1 MKAFFLIYKVFTKYK
16 TIETIAKIDDSV
28 FTINLDKD
36 TIEAGETIK
45 IETTKYKE
53 NVTLISSNPEIIK
66 TEGDTIIGVAEGE
79 ATIYAS
85 YNEEKS
91 NELTLKCIFN
101 LNEIVLDN
109 SELEIVIGG
118 EQKIIATLVPENST
132 YKELNWQ
139 SSDNSIA
146 TVEDG
151 LVKGCKEGRKGHI
164 QGRRIVKWF
173 WSSSHNWSDTGY
185 ITPDNGCFGKGFPRL
200 GRKPLGIG

>member
-1 MKAFFLIYKVFTKYK
+1 MSKWDKQMEAIKRVRLSEIAELITKGTTPTTLGYNFQEDGVNFL
-16 TIETIAKIDDSV
+16 
-28 FTINLDKD
+28 
-36 TIEAGETIK
+36 K
-45 IETTKYKE
+45 IECFSEDGTYIKE
-53 NVTLISSNPEIIK
+53 KTAHISEECHEKLKRSK
-66 TEGDTIIGVAEGE
+66 LRTGDTIIGVAEGE

-91 NELTLKCIFN
+91 NELTLKCIVN
-101 LNEIVLDN
+101 LNEIVLDK

-151 LVKGCKEGRKGHI
+151 LVKGCKKGRATI
-164 QGRRIVKWF
+164 
-173 WSSSHNWSDTGY
+173 SN
-185 ITPDNGCFGKGFPRL
+185 
-200 GRKPLGIG
+200 